1 MFDFLKTL
9 TKSDEAKRQ
18 EAFSA
23 YLDGS
28 LPVRQQQEFEQR
40 LAEDADLRAEM
51 ELAQALRQHMQEMPR
66 RSLPRSFTLEASL
79 YGKPQKEPLVQ
90 AYPFLRAAT
99 VLTAFFF
106 VIALG
111 LSVFTTNQGMDAQ
124 NVADMTSMAQ
134 SAREAAPVMEAPA
147 AEVESFGEEVA
158 AETAAAKI
166 VEETVM
172 VETVVEEAAVAEEAM
187 VEEAPQ
193 GAALSATMD
202 AEATAVP
209 EMEAAAALPAATVSS
224 LPRPAATETAVPRLG
239 EAAEFFSDDAAGNVA
254 AEMSQPVPTEAPH
267 STRGLLPLSQW
278 LLLSLALLFFFLLTA
293 TLLAH
298 RKR

>member
-1 MFDFLKTL
+1 MKRNDRKHSQLTWTGRFLYASSKNLSSDWQKTPIYVQRWNWR
-9 TKSDEAKRQ
+9 KRC
-18 EAFSA
+18 ASTCKKCRA
-23 YLDGS
+23 AHCHA
-28 LPVRQQQEFEQR
+28 V
-40 LAEDADLRAEM
+40 LRW
-51 ELAQALRQHMQEMPR
+51 RP
-66 RSLPRSFTLEASL
+66 AS

-147 AEVESFGEEVA
+147 AEAESFGEEVA

-224 LPRPAATETAVPRLG
+224 LPRPAATETAVPPPGR
-239 EAAEFFSDDAAGNVA
+239 SC
-254 AEMSQPVPTEAPH
+254 
-267 STRGLLPLSQW
+267 RI
-278 LLLSLALLFFFLLTA
+278 FL
-293 TLLAH
+293 
-298 RKR
+298 R